1 MVYKNVNISKYPKSL
16 NSTTFFSDRST
27 YNATQPNTLINMLH
41 RGYRI
46 GELSVQ
52 INPSNSHMHH
62 KAKTKIISINR

>member
-1 MVYKNVNISKYPKSL
+1 
-16 NSTTFFSDRST
+16 
-27 YNATQPNTLINMLH
+27 MLH

-62 KAKTKIISINR
+62 KAKTNVRLKLFLLIDNVIHI